1 MPDKT
6 ENNRNKWIPSARLI
20 LCLMVFWGQIQNY
33 MMRANLSILIVAMI
47 KDSPK
52 KITLNSTNTF
62 DLELTC
68 PENRIDI
75 VKNNMTSSEESIDD
89 GLDWDEFTKGKVI
102 GAFSIG
108 YVLTQVRRFD
118 LLQLGFSFH

>member
-6 ENNRNKWIPSARLI
+6 ENVRNKGIPSARLI

-52 KITLNSTNTF
+52 KITLNSTNTL

-75 VKNNMTSSEESIDD
+75 VKNNLTFSEESIDD

>member
-6 ENNRNKWIPSARLI
+6 ENVRNKGIPSARLI

-52 KITLNSTNTF
+52 KITLNSTNTL

-75 VKNNMTSSEESIDD
+75 VKDNMTSSEESIDD

>member
-6 ENNRNKWIPSARLI
+6 ENVRNKGIPSARLI

-52 KITLNSTNTF
+52 KITLNSTNTL

-75 VKNNMTSSEESIDD
+75 VKDNMTSSEESIDD

-108 YVLTQVRRFD
+108 YVLTQVRRVD